1 MKRHTRSNEEW
12 IRLLNLWD
20 DDATQELRELL
31 LSSAVVYLSQRLPEW
46 AATERRRLAE
56 DMAQESTMLV
66 LKNISKFHGD
76 SKFTTWAYSFVIN
89 LCASEMRLHRNKTH
103 VRIDTHKDPMQ
114 YLSGILGG
122 RRPVDAE
129 NMAERRDILAIVSG
143 IIEGLPERQRI
154 AVVNVC
160 LRGLSTDVVA
170 ESLGLNRNAFYKL
183 MHDARV
189 TILAKLKSVHCL
201 TLSDIYAT
209 FEE

>member
-1 MKRHTRSNEEW
+1 MNRHARSNEEW
-12 IRLLNLWD
+12 IRLLKLWD

-76 SKFTTWAYSFVIN
+76 SKFTTWAYPFVIN
-89 LCASEMRLHRNKTH
+89 LCASEVRRHRNKTH

-114 YLSGILGG
+114 YLSGILRG
-122 RRPVDAE
+122 RRPIDAE

-170 ESLGLNRNAFYKL
+170 ESIGLNRNAFYKL
-183 MHDARV
+183 IHDARV

>member
-1 MKRHTRSNEEW
+1 MNRHTRSNDEW
-12 IRLLNLWD
+12 VRLLKLWD

-46 AATERRRLAE
+46 TATERRRLAE
-56 DMAQESTMLV
+56 DMAQESTMTV
-66 LKNISKFHGD
+66 LNNLSGFRGT
-76 SKFTTWAYSFVIN
+76 SKFTTWAFSFVIN
-89 LCASEMRLHRNKTH
+89 LCASEMRHHRNKAH
-103 VRIDTHKDPMQ
+103 IRIDTYKNPMQ
-114 YLSGILGG
+114 YLSGILRG
-122 RRPVDAE
+122 RSPIDAE
-129 NMAERRDILAIVSG
+129 NIAERRDILAIVSG

-189 TILAKLKSVHCL
+189 TILDKLKSVHYL
-201 TLSDIYAT
+201 TLSDIYT
-209 FEE
+209 IFEE